1 MIRLLLVLLSFTV
14 YAQDRLPSVEPQSGV
29 NLPAR
34 PIRGND
40 LLSITVYGAPELTR
54 MVRVTR
60 EGRIR
65 LPLLHEPIQAAGQMP
80 EELETRIAEALE
92 SEDVLVAP
100 AVSVAIAEYQT
111 RPISVAGAVRHPMT
125 FLVFDKTT
133 LLEALTRAEGLS
145 PEAGAEIIVTRPAD
159 PGSGNAPMIQRVPV
173 KGLIDNADP
182 SLNLVLEGGE
192 EVRVPEVGR
201 VFVVGNVKKPG
212 AFQVELPAGMTVL
225 KSLALAEGLAPFA
238 SKEAYIYRRPDSAPG
253 APPQE
258 LPVELR
264 KILDRKSPDPAL
276 QANDILYIPDSRR
289 ARATASAI
297 EKAVSF
303 AAGTASGALI
313 LSVNR

>member
-1 MIRLLLVLLSFTV
+1 LALASLAW
-14 YAQDRLPSVEPQSGV
+14 AQDRLPSTAPESGV

-40 LLSITVYGAPELTR
+40 LLSVTVYGAPELTR
-54 MVRVTR
+54 TVRVSK

-65 LPLLHEPIQAAGQMP
+65 LPLLHRTIEAGGLMP
-80 EELETRIAEALE
+80 DELETRIAEALE
-92 SEDVLVAP
+92 SEDVLIAP
-100 AVSVAIAEYQT
+100 AVIVAIAEYQT
-111 RPISVAGAVRHPMT
+111 RPISVAGAVRHPLT
-125 FLVFDKTT
+125 YAVFDRTT

-145 PEAGAEIIVTRPAD
+145 PDAGAEIIVTRPPA
-159 PGSGNAPMIQRVPV
+159 PGSGNAPLIQRVPV

-182 SLNLVLEGGE
+182 AQNLVLDGGE

-238 SKEAYIYRRPDSAPG
+238 SKQAYIYRRADSSAG

-264 KILDRKSPDPAL
+264 NILDRKSPDPAL

-289 ARATASAI
+289 ARAAANAI